1 MTPRLPIT
9 CMSLQQAED
18 WSRQRVTRLLNY
30 NSGEQTMP
38 LEFQSLDEAS
48 HHLYL
53 GGHPGPIRCRV
64 DGSTWDVW
72 QDGRSAL
79 VSESDAV

>member
-1 MTPRLPIT
+1 
-9 CMSLQQAED
+9 
-18 WSRQRVTRLLNY
+18 
-30 NSGEQTMP
+30 MP
-38 LEFQSLDEAS
+38 MEFQSLDEAS

-53 GGHPGPIRCRV
+53 RGLPGPIRCRV

-79 VSESDAV
+79 VIECEAV